1 MERLEVDAGRYYRQ
15 SADRD
20 VELREGSGWEGDGEG
35 GSFLPCR
42 LFILP
47 RFPILTKIRGGRSPR
62 VLHLDPP
69 LETINSLEPII
80 LSCKDRHFVLTKD
93 TAQRTVKSWRAS
105 TRDVRVLQVKINVDA
120 LNEVNGRYITCVI
133 TWLVPWVGKMNQI
146 ACCEWLVDR
155 ERWSYLARSGQPA
168 VARKKHFP

>member
-1 MERLEVDAGRYYRQ
+1 MRFCFASLPAF
-15 SADRD
+15 
-20 VELREGSGWEGDGEG
+20 LH
-35 GSFLPCR
+35 SF
-42 LFILP
+42 F
-47 RFPILTKIRGGRSPR
+47 FFLTKIRGGRSPR

-133 TWLVPWVGKMNQI
+133 IWLVPWVGKMNQI
-146 ACCEWLVDR
+146 WPCDWLSKQAYWDKRDYQLWQEKDVWR
-155 ERWSYLARSGQPA
+155 E
-168 VARKKHFP
+168 VAWC